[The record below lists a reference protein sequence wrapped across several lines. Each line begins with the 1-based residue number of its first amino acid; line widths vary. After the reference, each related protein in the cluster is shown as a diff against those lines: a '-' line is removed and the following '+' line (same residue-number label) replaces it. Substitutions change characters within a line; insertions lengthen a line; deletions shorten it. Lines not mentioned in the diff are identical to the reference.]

1 MTESMRTTV
10 LFLVTAISIVWVFS
24 LSPIAQ
30 DLGYH
35 NFSDKRG
42 LFNIP
47 NFGDVASNL
56 FFILFGVTGMLCVYG
71 FKKEFFSMRSE
82 RLLWKIFF
90 IGVICV
96 GFGSGYYHLEP
107 NNQTLVWDRLP
118 MTVAFMSFFSLVIM
132 ERIDEKL
139 GIALLPILL
148 TIGVGSVFYW
158 SYTESQGQ
166 GDLRLYGLV
175 QFLPMLLMPLMFWMY
190 SGRYSGVKF
199 LGYVIVWYASAKVFE
214 YFDAAIFELT
224 SNTVSGHTIKHI
236 AASISIYMM
245 LKYIQNR
252 KIINQI

>member
-1 MTESMRTTV
+1 MRTAV
-10 LFLVTAISIVWVFS
+10 LLLVTAISIVGVFS
-24 LSPIAQ
+24 LSPIPQ

-71 FKKEFFSMRSE
+71 DKKELFSMRSE

-90 IGVICV
+90 IGAIWV

-158 SYTESQGQ
+158 NYTESQGQ
-166 GDLRLYGLV
+166 GDLRLYALV
-175 QFLPMLLMPLMFWMY
+175 QFLPMLLLPLIFWLY
-190 SGRYSGVKF
+190 PGRYSGLKF
-199 LGYVIVWYASAKVFE
+199 LGYVIVWYALAKVFE
-214 YFDAAIFELT
+214 HFDVAIFDLT
-224 SNTVSGHTIKHI
+224 GNTVSGHTIKHI

-252 KIINQI
+252 KIINQIYL